1 MGETF
6 LEWTAVYRLG
16 VEMLDYEHQDLFA
29 RLNELNAELLR
40 HDERE
45 KIEACL
51 GEIYARME
59 AHFALEEQFMRE
71 HKFPGSAAHKTEH
84 DQLLDEFME
93 FMMRFERDATLTYG
107 PAEQATLKHWVVDH
121 VLTSDLEMSRFAAEH
136 PVSGKR

>member
-1 MGETF
+1 MTETF
-6 LEWTAVYRLG
+6 LKWSAGYELG
-16 VEMLDYEHQDLFA
+16 IEMLDYEHQDLFE
-29 RLNELNAELLR
+29 RLNELNAELIR

-51 GEIYARME
+51 GEIYSRME
-59 AHFALEEQFMRE
+59 AHFALEERFMRE
-71 HKFPGSAAHKTEH
+71 HKFPAYAQHKMEH

-107 PAEQATLKHWVVDH
+107 EAEQATLKHWVVDH

-136 PVSGKR
+136 PVSRKR